1 MINRRHQSRR
11 TIVAFIVLAASLL
24 ILSQL
29 EIDLFS
35 DDHTSSS
42 RRFLQSITIDEESIY
57 SYAEKGLIP
66 VTEPPNPKNEVS
78 LFWHIPK
85 VSILFFFYSLYLPLQ
100 LITMNNMPKLLHL
113 PKVSILFVFIC
124 ALCNYILMLI

>member
-11 TIVAFIVLAASLL
+11 TIVAFIGVCIIIAASLL

-35 DDHTSSS
+35 DDHMIS

-85 VSILFFFYSLYLPLQ
+85 VSLLFFFYSLYLPLQ
-100 LITMNNMPKLLHL
+100 LITKC
-113 PKVSILFVFIC
+113 SFE
-124 ALCNYILMLI
+124 

>member
-11 TIVAFIVLAASLL
+11 TIVAFIGVCIIILAASLL

-29 EIDLFS
+29 EIDLIS
-35 DDHTSSS
+35 DDNTSPS
-42 RRFLQSITIDEESIY
+42 RRFLQSVTIDEESIY

-85 VSILFFFYSLYLPLQ
+85 VSYCFSFTPY
-100 LITMNNMPKLLHL
+100 
-113 PKVSILFVFIC
+113 IC
-124 ALCNYILMLI
+124 LCN

>member
-1 MINRRHQSRR
+1 MINRRQSRR
-11 TIVAFIVLAASLL
+11 TIVALIGVCIIIVAASLL

-42 RRFLQSITIDEESIY
+42 RRFLQSITLDEESIY
-57 SYAEKGLIP
+57 SYAEKGLIS
-66 VTEPPNPKNEVS
+66 VTEPPKPTNEVS

-85 VSILFFFYSLYLPLQ
+85 VSVY
-100 LITMNNMPKLLHL
+100 
-113 PKVSILFVFIC
+113 FVFIFSF
-124 ALCNYILMLI
+124 CNYILMLI